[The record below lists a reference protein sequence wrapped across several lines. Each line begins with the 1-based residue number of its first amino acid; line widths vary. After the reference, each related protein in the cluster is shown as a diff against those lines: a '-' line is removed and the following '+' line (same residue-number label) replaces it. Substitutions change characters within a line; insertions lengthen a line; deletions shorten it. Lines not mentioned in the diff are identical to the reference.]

1 LHDATNSSVA
11 RVIPQA
17 DSVGVPR
24 AAATVTP
31 IPESAPKP
39 APRSVVGDF
48 WPVVVLIAAPIAL
61 TFWGRDYYFADLAVR
76 LRHPYHA
83 LLRPSGTI
91 GLSLGIAGFALFAFM
106 WMYVARKAVKWLA
119 WTGAVG
125 SWLRIH
131 AIVGLVLPLL
141 VAVHAGW
148 RFDGLIGLGYFA
160 MAIVSLSGI
169 IGRYL
174 YAHIPRQRN
183 GLEMSR
189 EEVTGERRALLTRI
203 AATTG
208 LEPRTVER
216 ALAVDAAS
224 YANLDP
230 VRTLIRL
237 AHDDWQR
244 HQLMRRLRR
253 EWMHR
258 TDGTALDRDQ
268 LDETLRLARR
278 EMSLSQQVRALDAAR
293 KVFGL
298 WHVAHRPFA
307 LTALIAVLLHVIIA
321 IVVGGIGFG
330 GGLSR

>member
-1 LHDATNSSVA
+1 MHNAAKSSTA
-11 RVIPQA
+11 RVIPQSDVVA
-17 DSVGVPR
+17 PAR
-24 AAATVTP
+24 ATVQVTP
-31 IPESAPKP
+31 MPAPAPKA

-48 WPVVVLIAAPIAL
+48 WPVIVLLAAPIAL
-61 TFWGRDYYFADLAVR
+61 TIWGREYYFADLGVR
-76 LRHPYHA
+76 LRHPFHA
-83 LLRPSGTI
+83 LLRPTGPL
-91 GLSLGIAGFALFAFM
+91 GLSLGIAGFVLFAFM
-106 WMYVARKAVKWLA
+106 WLYVARKSVKWLA
-119 WTGAVG
+119 WTGPVG

-131 AIVGLVLPLL
+131 AIVGLVLPVL

-160 MAIVSLSGI
+160 MTIVSLSGI

-208 LEPRTVER
+208 LEPKAVEQ
-216 ALAVDAAS
+216 ALAVDAEP
-224 YANLDP
+224 YAHLDP
-230 VRTLIRL
+230 IRTLIRL

-244 HQLMRRLRR
+244 HQLMRHLRR
-253 EWMHR
+253 EWMR
-258 TDGTALDRDQ
+258 RSDGTTLDRQ
-268 LDETLRLARR
+268 ELDETLRLARR

-307 LTALIAVLLHVIIA
+307 MTALLAVLIHVIVA

-330 GGLSR
+330 GGVPR

>member
-1 LHDATNSSVA
+1 MHDAARSTAAQRIPHAAPGLSSTT
-11 RVIPQA
+11 
-17 DSVGVPR
+17 
-24 AAATVTP
+24 AAPVTP
-31 IPESAPKP
+31 IPAPAPKA

-48 WPVVVLIAAPIAL
+48 WPVLVLLAAPIAL
-61 TFWGRDYYFADLAVR
+61 TIWGRAYYFADLGVR

-83 LLRPSGTI
+83 LLRPTGAL
-91 GLSLGIAGFALFAFM
+91 GLSLGVAGFLLFGFM
-106 WMYVARKAVKWLA
+106 WLYVARKSVKWLA
-119 WTGAVG
+119 WTGPVG

-131 AIVGLVLPLL
+131 AIVGLVLPIL

-208 LEPRTVER
+208 LEPKAVER
-216 ALAVDAAS
+216 ALAVDTQP
-224 YANLDP
+224 YAHLDP
-230 VRTLIRL
+230 IRTLIRL

-253 EWMHR
+253 EWLR
-258 TDGTALDRDQ
+258 RADGTTLDRRE

-293 KVFGL
+293 RVFGL

-307 LTALIAVLLHVIIA
+307 MTALLAVLIHVIVA
-321 IVVGGIGFG
+321 VVVGGIGFG
-330 GGLSR
+330 GGFGR